1 VRSEQSSYHAESRIE
16 SILWGESK
24 HRFKRRVPGTPRR
37 SASITPSRRA
47 ATYGEGSKVNRAD
60 IIRKLH
66 EVADFQLLGGGTWPA
81 NRESATSYRKML
93 RELGLEE
100 DAPEIPGDTRST
112 ALGSE
117 LNVDLMTVFAGTWC
131 IWDVP
136 YVLEKNGYLEPEEE
150 DAIYEASSEEGV
162 ERLIHRYVLR
172 AYLKFSNHSRFP
184 N

>member
-1 VRSEQSSYHAESRIE
+1 MYPIE
-16 SILWGESK
+16 VVPVTTAAFYGNISGSFRMK
-24 HRFKRRVPGTPRR
+24 KRGLRMDKAG
-37 SASITPSRRA
+37 
-47 ATYGEGSKVNRAD
+47 

-66 EVADFQLLGGGTWPA
+66 EIADFQLLDGGTWPA

-100 DAPEIPGDTRST
+100 DVPGIPGDTRST

-117 LNVDLMTVFAGTWC
+117 LSVD
-131 IWDVP
+131 
-136 YVLEKNGYLEPEEE
+136 YVLEKNGYLEREEE
-150 DAIYEASSEEGV
+150 DAIYEASSEEEVG
-162 ERLIHRYVLR
+162 RLIHRYVLR

>member
-1 VRSEQSSYHAESRIE
+1 MYPIE
-16 SILWGESK
+16 VVPVTTAAFYGNISGSFRMK
-24 HRFKRRVPGTPRR
+24 KRGLRMDKAG
-37 SASITPSRRA
+37 
-47 ATYGEGSKVNRAD
+47 

-66 EVADFQLLGGGTWPA
+66 EIADFQLLDGGTWPA
-81 NRESATSYRKML
+81 NRESATSCRKML

-100 DAPEIPGDTRST
+100 DVPGIPGDTRST

-117 LNVDLMTVFAGTWC
+117 LSVDLMTVFAGTWC

-136 YVLEKNGYLEPEEE
+136 YVLEKNGYLEREEE
-150 DAIYEASSEEGV
+150 DAIYEASSEEEVG
-162 ERLIHRYVLR
+162 RLIHRYVLR